1 MLLSLVLLL
10 IVGFVSMKVVSYFRL
25 PGLIGMLIV
34 GVLFGPY
41 VFSLLDENLLLVSQ
55 DLRHFALII
64 ILLRAGLG
72 IQRTQL
78 KKVGR
83 LALKM
88 SLIPCLFEGFTVMIV
103 TYYLLYFSLIVAG
116 MVGCIFA
123 VMSLVVVAHS

>member
-41 VFSLLDENLLLVSQ
+41 VYNLLNQNLLLVSQ

-83 LALKM
+83 PALKM
-88 SLIPCLFEGFTVMIV
+88 SLIPCLFEGFMVMLV
-103 TYYLLYFSLIVAG
+103 SYYLLDSTLLEG
-116 MVGCIFA
+116 GLLGCIFA